1 MTDENPKQPEQNG
14 QRGMILQAL
23 GFAWDFGIV
32 VVMPLVVLGIL
43 GRFLDRHFGTT
54 PWLFLGSVLVSI
66 VLSVFL
72 LVVRLKKI
80 ISRVTDASKNTT
92 PKK

>member
-1 MTDENPKQPEQNG
+1 MDDSKTTPDVKR
-14 QRGMILQAL
+14 QRGQIAQAL

-43 GRFLDRHFGTT
+43 GRFLDRHYGTT

-80 ISRVTDASKNTT
+80 ISRVTDAPKDTT
-92 PKK
+92 PKQ